1 MKKLVYLG
9 FVIAGVAIALKIF
22 VDKVDEETE
31 KAYQQ
36 AQDQLVKE
44 NLEKLR
50 MLSPPPSGAQV
61 KPDEDNIDKPDKDN
75 IDKLRMPPSPPSNRT
90 SQGNPLY

>member
-61 KPDEDNIDKPDKDN
+61 KSDKNNIDKS
-75 IDKLRMPPSPPSNRT
+75 RMPPSNRT
-90 SQGNPLY
+90 SEGNPLY

>member
-9 FVIAGVAIALKIF
+9 FVIASVAIALKIF

-31 KAYQQ
+31 KAYHQ

-61 KPDEDNIDKPDKDN
+61 KSDKDN
-75 IDKLRMPPSPPSNRT
+75 IDKLRMPQSNRM
-90 SQGNPLY
+90 SEGNPLY

>member
-9 FVIAGVAIALKIF
+9 FVIASVAIALKIF

-61 KPDEDNIDKPDKDN
+61 QPDEDN
-75 IDKLRMPPSPPSNRT
+75 IDKLRMPPSPPSNRM

>member
-61 KPDEDNIDKPDKDN
+61 KSDKDN
-75 IDKLRMPPSPPSNRT
+75 IDKLRTPPSPPSNRT